1 MNAEFLFDS
10 LEHLDAGL
18 IEEAETAPRRKT
30 PWFALAAAACVC
42 LIVGFLAL
50 RQPSAPVVPSTP
62 AEPSAPVETTPGVQS
77 WSESLSAADYFKNNA
92 QPEGPTAAPAEAS
105 LVMPPWAAVRSLD
118 GERAALEAV
127 GVLPDMPDHPEQSF
141 QAQYSGDG
149 SLYKVVFL
157 WMRRTAGSLEGYSDL
172 CLTAAP
178 AERHEVSD
186 VITDVET
193 PVTVTERDG
202 IQITAAGCDGQEKT
216 LTWQTDGGWYQVSG
230 CWNDSME
237 DVVALLDW
245 FWMHPLDLA
254 QFTPP
259 PEEVL
264 READPADW
272 PDAFANAI
280 PDFAALGYETESERL
295 TLSGDAPVWFE
306 GVYTRGETR
315 IRWTVDTGADA
326 DDFGAANLGRPR
338 KFMQALVTEA
348 LKDRDYVNLFI
359 DTGDRPLLATLR
371 LESGTPDD
379 AAELIDSLAG
389 E

>member
-1 MNAEFLFDS
+1 MNAEYLFDS
-10 LEHLDAGL
+10 LEHIDAGL

-30 PWFALAAAACVC
+30 PWLALAAAACVC

-50 RQPSAPVVPSTP
+50 RSPSAP
-62 AEPSAPVETTPGVQS
+62 AESVPGVQS

-92 QPEGPTAAPAEAS
+92 QPNGPTAAPAEAS
-105 LVMPPWAAVRSLD
+105 LVMPPWAAVASLD
-118 GERAALEAV
+118 SERAALEAA
-127 GVLPDMPDHPEQSF
+127 GVLPALPDHPEQSF

-157 WMRRTAGSLEGYSDL
+157 WMRRSAGSLEGYSDL
-172 CLTAAP
+172 CLAAAP

-186 VITDVET
+186 VITDVEP

-202 IQITAAGCDGQEKT
+202 ILITAAGGDGQEKT

-245 FWMHPLDLA
+245 FWAHPLDLA
-254 QFTPP
+254 RFTPP

-264 READPADW
+264 READPADC
-272 PDAFANAI
+272 PDAFANAV
-280 PDFAALGYETESERL
+280 PDFAALGYTAESERL

-315 IRWTVDTGADA
+315 VRWTVDTGADA
-326 DDFGAANLGRPR
+326 DDFAAANLGRPR
-338 KFMQALVTEA
+338 KFMQALVAEA
-348 LKDRDYVNLFI
+348 LKEHDYVNLFI
-359 DTGDRPLLATLR
+359 DSGDCPLLATLK
-371 LESGTPDD
+371 LESGTVDD
-379 AAELIDSLAG
+379 AAEIIDSLAA

>member
-1 MNAEFLFDS
+1 MNAEELFDS
-10 LEHLDAGL
+10 LEHIDAGL

-30 PWFALAAAACVC
+30 PWLALAAAACVC

-50 RQPSAPVVPSTP
+50 RQPSAP
-62 AEPSAPVETTPGVQS
+62 AESVPGVQS
-77 WSESLSAADYFKNNA
+77 WSESLSAADYFKNNT
-92 QPEGPTAAPAEAS
+92 QPDGPAAAPAEVS

-118 GERAALEAV
+118 GERAALEAE
-127 GVLPDMPDHPEQSF
+127 GVLPELPEHPEQSF
-141 QAQYSGDG
+141 QAQYNGDG

-157 WMRRTAGSLEGYSDL
+157 WMRRSAGSLEGYSDL
-172 CLTAAP
+172 CLAAAP

-186 VITDVET
+186 EIDMREI

-202 IQITAAGCDGQEKT
+202 ILITAAGCDGQEKT

-245 FWMHPLDLA
+245 FWAHPLDLA

-259 PEEVL
+259 PEDLL
-264 READPADW
+264 READPADHS
-272 PDAFANAI
+272 DAFANAI
-280 PDFAALGYETESERL
+280 PDFAALGYEAESERM
-295 TLSGDAPVWFE
+295 TLSGDDPVWFE

-315 IRWTVDTGADA
+315 IRWTVSTGADA
-326 DDFGAANLGRPR
+326 DDVAASLGRPR
-338 KFMQALVTEA
+338 KFMQVLLEEA
-348 LKDRDYVNLFI
+348 LKERDYVNLFI
-359 DTGDRPLLATLR
+359 DSGDRPLLATLK

-379 AAELIDSLAG
+379 AAELIDSLAA